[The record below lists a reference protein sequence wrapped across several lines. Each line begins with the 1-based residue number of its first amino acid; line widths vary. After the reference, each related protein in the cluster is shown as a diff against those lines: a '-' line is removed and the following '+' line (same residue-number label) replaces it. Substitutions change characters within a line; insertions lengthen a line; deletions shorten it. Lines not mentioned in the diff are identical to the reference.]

1 MEKPRETVA
10 VKTEITR
17 SLWLIFLAIGIASL
31 MSSLD
36 SSVVNIILPVIKA
49 DFVTDVATI
58 EWVVVVYLLVVSSL
72 LLTFGRLGDLR
83 GHKSVFVFGFGLFI
97 LGSALCGLALSA
109 VWLVVF
115 RGFQAVG
122 GAILLSNATPI
133 LTRNF
138 PAAMRGRV
146 LGLQGTMIYLG
157 LTVGP
162 SLGGW
167 LTHQFNWRSVFYIN
181 LPIGLLGFLLSI
193 FFIPADLPG
202 ENHEAFD
209 LAGGLVFM
217 AGLVALMLGLNQGS
231 SWGWFSPLTLGL
243 LSGALILLGAF
254 WVLESRTAHPML
266 DLSLFYKRVFTAG
279 ITSAVLNYICLYSVI
294 FLMPFYLLQA
304 RGMNT
309 MQAGAL
315 LTAQPLIMAI
325 AAPLS
330 GTLSDRIGSRVLATL
345 GMLIMAVGLFML
357 SRLGPDTG
365 MLYIILSLAVTGL
378 GTGIFVSP
386 NTSAVMGSAPR
397 HRQGVAAGV
406 LATAR
411 NVGMVLGVGLA
422 GAIMTTLLDNTVS
435 ASFFGVIAVGF
446 STAAVLA
453 VLGGITAALRG
464 SEVKPS

>member
-1 MEKPRETVA
+1 MDKPQEAA
-10 VKTEITR
+10 VDGVKDTNQK
-17 SLWLIFLAIGIASL
+17 WLILLAVGVASI

-36 SSVVNIILPVIKA
+36 SSVVNIVLPVIKG
-49 DFVTDVATI
+49 DFSTDVATI

-72 LLTFGRLGDLR
+72 LLTFGRLGDMR
-83 GHKSVFVFGFGLFI
+83 GHKSVFVFGFSIFL
-97 LGSALCGLALSA
+97 LGSIFCGLAPSA
-109 VWLVVF
+109 LWLVGF
-115 RGFQAVG
+115 RALQAIG

-138 PAAMRGRV
+138 PAKQRGQV

-157 LTVGP
+157 LTIGP

-167 LTHQFNWRSVFYIN
+167 LTHQFSWRAVFYIN
-181 LPIGLLGFLLSI
+181 VPIGLIGFLASI
-193 FFIPADLPG
+193 FFIPADAAA
-202 ENHEAFD
+202 ENKEPFD

-231 SWGWFSPLTLGL
+231 AWGWTSLLTLGL
-243 LSGALILLGAF
+243 LAGAIVLLVGF
-254 WVLESRTAHPML
+254 VVLENRTAKPML
-266 DLSLFYKRVFTAG
+266 DLSLFKQRVFTAG
-279 ITSAVLNYICLYSVI
+279 ISSAVLNYICLYTVI

-304 RGMNT
+304 RGMDT

-315 LTAQPLIMAI
+315 LTAQPLIMAV
-325 AAPLS
+325 AAPVF
-330 GTLSDRIGSRVLATL
+330 GTLSDRIGSRLLATI
-345 GMLIMAVGLFML
+345 GMIIMAFGLFLL
-357 SRLGPDTG
+357 SRLGADTS
-365 MLYIILSLAVTGL
+365 MTYIAVSLAVTGL
-378 GTGIFVSP
+378 GTGIFISP

-422 GAIMTTLLDNTVS
+422 GAIMTTLLNNAVPES
-435 ASFFGVIAVGF
+435 LFQVITVGF

-453 VLGGITAALRG
+453 LLTSLTAALRG
-464 SEVKPS
+464 SDKRSV

>member
-1 MEKPRETVA
+1 MEKPQE
-10 VKTEITR
+10 KTAANAGKTGP
-17 SLWLIFLAIGIASL
+17 LWLIFAAVGIASL

-49 DFVTDVATI
+49 DFTTDVATI

-72 LLTFGRLGDLR
+72 LLTFGRLGDMR

-97 LGSALCGLALSA
+97 LGSVLCGMAPGA

-115 RGFQAVG
+115 RGLQAVG

-146 LGLQGTMIYLG
+146 LGLQGTMVYLG
-157 LTVGP
+157 LTIGP

-167 LTHQFNWRSVFYIN
+167 LTQQFNWRSVFYIN
-181 LPIGLLGFLLSI
+181 VPVGLAGFLASI

-202 ENHEAFD
+202 ENREPFD

-231 SWGWFSPLTLGL
+231 SWGWFSPPTLGL
-243 LSGALILLGAF
+243 LAAAAGLLVAF
-254 WVLESRTAHPML
+254 VVLENRNAHPML
-266 DLSLFYKRVFTAG
+266 DLSLFKTRVFTAG
-279 ITSAVLNYICLYSVI
+279 ISTAVLNYICLYTVI
-294 FLMPFYLLQA
+294 FLMPFYLLQG

-309 MQAGAL
+309 MTAGAL
-315 LTAQPLIMAI
+315 LTAQPLIMAV
-325 AAPLS
+325 AAPVFGS
-330 GTLSDRIGSRVLATL
+330 LSDRIGSRALATV
-345 GMLIMAVGLFML
+345 GMVIMAAGLFML
-357 SRLGPDTG
+357 SRLGPDTS
-365 MLYIILSLAVTGL
+365 MPYIGLSLAVTGL

-411 NVGMVLGVGLA
+411 NVGMVLGVGFA
-422 GAIMTTLLDNTVS
+422 GAIMTSLLDS
-435 ASFFGVIAVGF
+435 AVPASLFQVITVGF
-446 STAAVLA
+446 TAAAVLA
-453 VLGGITAALRG
+453 LAAGFTAALRG
-464 SEVKPS
+464 SETKTL

>member
-1 MEKPRETVA
+1 MENSRESKPVIIEKARP
-10 VKTEITR
+10 
-17 SLWLIFLAIGIASL
+17 LWLIFLAVGIASL

-36 SSVVNIILPVIKA
+36 SSVVNIILPVIKG
-49 DFVTDVATI
+49 DFSTDVATI

-72 LLTFGRLGDLR
+72 LLSFGRLGDMR

-97 LGSALCGLALSA
+97 FGSVLCGLAPGA
-109 VWLVVF
+109 VWLVIF
-115 RGFQAVG
+115 RGLQAVG

-138 PAAMRGRV
+138 PASMRGRV
-146 LGLQGTMIYLG
+146 LGLQGTMVYLG
-157 LTVGP
+157 LTIGP

-167 LTHQFNWRSVFYIN
+167 LTHAFNWRTVFYIN
-181 LPIGLLGFLLSI
+181 VPVGLVGFLASV
-193 FFIPADLPG
+193 FFIPADLPQ
-202 ENHEAFD
+202 ENHESFD

-231 SWGWFSPLTLGL
+231 SWGWFSLPTLGL
-243 LSGALILLGAF
+243 LAAALAF
-254 WVLESRTAHPML
+254 LAAFVVIEQRTKHPML
-266 DLSLFYKRVFTAG
+266 DLTLFTQRVFTGG
-279 ITSAVLNYICLYSVI
+279 ISSAVLNYICLYSVI

-315 LTAQPLIMAI
+315 LTSQPLVMAV
-325 AAPLS
+325 AAPVFGS
-330 GTLSDRIGSRVLATL
+330 LSDRIGSRLLATL
-345 GMLIMAVGLFML
+345 GMIIMAGGLFML
-357 SRLGPDTG
+357 SRLGPDTS
-365 MLYIILSLAVTGL
+365 MFYIGLSLAVTGL

-422 GAIMTTLLDNTVS
+422 GAIMTTLLDNAVP
-435 ASFFGVIAVGF
+435 ASFFNVITVGF
-446 STAAVLA
+446 SAAAVLA
-453 VLGGITAALRG
+453 LLTSVTAALRG
-464 SEVKPS
+464 SEPKKV